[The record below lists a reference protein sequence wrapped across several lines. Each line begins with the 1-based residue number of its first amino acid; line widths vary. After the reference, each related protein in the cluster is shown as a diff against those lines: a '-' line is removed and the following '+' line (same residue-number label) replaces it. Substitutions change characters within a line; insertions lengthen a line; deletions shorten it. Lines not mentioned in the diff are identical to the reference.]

1 MTQVSHLSYFGLL
14 LAVFARQLCLPVPA
28 LLFLIVAGTMAANG
42 QLHLGLVLGSGV
54 LGCLGGDFI
63 WFRIG
68 RHWGGRVLRIVCS
81 FSSNPRRS
89 SQRAHNVFARWGLWV
104 LLVAK
109 FIPGLDGVT
118 PPLAGAEGTSAAAFL
133 LFDAFGA
140 FFWSAAYTAL
150 GFVFADRLSLAI
162 MWAKRFG
169 TVLAIV
175 VVLPCAIYVLWRGYL
190 LLRMVGKLRLR
201 RMSSALLASKLRG
214 GDRVA
219 VIDLASFEG
228 QESESEGIPGAVRAD
243 PVRLSSYAKF
253 TVPEDVAVVLYCSSR
268 NALTSARVA
277 LALRRKGV
285 TNVWVLDGGLASWK
299 ALGYEVTPDLSTP
312 EELFSRLGIQLPH
325 RNLP

>member
-1 MTQVSHLSYFGLL
+1 MTQVSHLNYFGLL
-14 LAVFARQLCLPVPA
+14 LAVLARQLCLPVPA

-54 LGCLGGDFI
+54 LGCLGGDFV

-89 SQRAHNVFARWGLWV
+89 SQRAHDVFARWGLWV

-175 VVLPCAIYVLWRGYL
+175 VVLPCAIYALWRGYL
-190 LLRMVGKLRLR
+190 LLRMVGRLRLR
-201 RMSSALLASKLRG
+201 RMSPALLASKLRG

-228 QESESEGIPGAVRAD
+228 EESEREGIPGAVRAD
-243 PVRLSSYAKF
+243 PVRLSSYARF

-277 LALRRKGV
+277 LAFRRKGV
-285 TNVWVLDGGLASWK
+285 TDVLVVEGGLANWK
-299 ALGYEVTPDLSTP
+299 AMGYQITQDLSTP
-312 EELFSRLGIQLPH
+312 EELFSRLG
-325 RNLP
+325 

>member
-1 MTQVSHLSYFGLL
+1 VVI
-14 LAVFARQLCLPVPA
+14 LAVLRNARTT
-28 LLFLIVAGTMAANG
+28 FSRAG
-42 QLHLGLVLGSGV
+42 
-54 LGCLGGDFI
+54 
-63 WFRIG
+63 
-68 RHWGGRVLRIVCS
+68 
-81 FSSNPRRS
+81 
-89 SQRAHNVFARWGLWV
+89 GLWL

-118 PPLAGAEGTSAAAFL
+118 PPLAGAEGYLGGCVFAVRRL
-133 LFDAFGA
+133 RA
-140 FFWSAAYTAL
+140 FFGSATYTAL
-150 GFVFADRLSLAI
+150 GFIFADRLSLAI
-162 MWAKRFG
+162 LWAERFG

-175 VVLPCAIYVLWRGYL
+175 IVLPCAIYALWRGYI

-201 RMSSALLASKLRG
+201 RMSPALLASKLAG
-214 GDRVA
+214 GGRVA

-228 QESESEGIPGAVRAD
+228 EESEREGIPGAVRAD
-243 PVRLSSYAKF
+243 PVRLSSYARF

-299 ALGYEVTPDLSTP
+299 ALGYEVTQDLSTP